1 MMSQAHLSLTDD
13 AVTHLTQ
20 LLIDLASMA
29 GINPDHQ
36 YEAAYC
42 RDQVREQL
50 PAIEALVIAGLLREA
65 PERLALDPGQGLG
78 VLSVC
83 PVGEVGP
90 GGMELVWS
98 RHELPGSCGSHSLM
112 TTVEA
117 RACRPIILDPV
128 RPDRTGPR

>member
-1 MMSQAHLSLTDD
+1 MEPTDWVAVYAAALST
-13 AVTHLTQ
+13 A
-20 LLIDLASMA
+20 
-29 GINPDHQ
+29 
-36 YEAAYC
+36 
-42 RDQVREQL
+42 
-50 PAIEALVIAGLLREA
+50 
-65 PERLALDPGQGLG
+65 QGLG

-112 TTVEA
+112 TTVED
-117 RACRPIILDPV
+117 RACRSIILDPV